1 MPEASQSAANAA
13 QIEYWNALAG
23 ETWVKF
29 HAQLDRQIA
38 PLGHRA
44 QAALAATPGEAILDI
59 GCGCGQTSLELA
71 AAVGPTGSVTGVDI
85 SHPMLDVARAEAR
98 ATGIANTTFD
108 EADAQT
114 YAFAPA
120 RYDGVFSRFG
130 VMFFADPVA
139 AFANIRTALKPAGRL
154 AFVCWRPFAE
164 NLWMRVPMDAARDL
178 LPPMAPADPL
188 APGPFA
194 FADPDRVRQI
204 LTDAGYD
211 GVKITPFDA
220 MIGGG
225 DLEQTLE
232 LSLRVGPLGAVL
244 RENPDYAIK
253 AIAAVR
259 AALAGHVTPAGVMMP
274 SAVWIV
280 EARAG

>member
-1 MPEASQSAANAA
+1 MPHAGQSAANAA

-23 ETWVKF
+23 ETWVKY

-44 QAALAATPGEAILDI
+44 QAALAVRPGEAIIDI

-71 AAVGPTGSVTGVDI
+71 AAVGPSGSVTGIDI
-85 SHPMLDVARAEAR
+85 SNPMLEIARAEAHAAGLAN
-98 ATGIANTTFD
+98 ATFE

-114 YAFAPA
+114 FGLAAA
-120 RYDGVFSRFG
+120 RFDAAFSRFG

-139 AFANIRTALKPAGRL
+139 TFANLRTALKTGGRL

-164 NLWMRVPMDAARDL
+164 NLWMRIPMDAARDL
-178 LPPMAPADPL
+178 LPPMPPADPL

-194 FADPDRVRQI
+194 FSDPDRVRQI
-204 LTDAGYD
+204 LTDAGY
-211 GVKITPFDA
+211 GAVTITPFDA

-244 RENPDYAIK
+244 RENPDYA
-253 AIAAVR
+253 ALAVAAVR

-274 SAVWIV
+274 GAVWIV
-280 EARAG
+280 EAHVL